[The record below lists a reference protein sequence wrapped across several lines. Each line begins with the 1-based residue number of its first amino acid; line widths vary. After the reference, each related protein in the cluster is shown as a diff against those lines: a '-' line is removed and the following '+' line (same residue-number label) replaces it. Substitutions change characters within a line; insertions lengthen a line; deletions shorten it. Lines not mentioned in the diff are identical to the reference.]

1 MRVLIILILTILN
14 TSCSTVK
21 SSPNNY
27 TLNFLNLE
35 AIISDPNFNQ
45 NSTVIIK
52 NIDTC
57 KVEFKSHWSKEVSER
72 KGFYSVHSAIIV
84 DFTNNYKNSL
94 FVPAHDVIE
103 DGVVQQRWSDLIEIN
118 FLKDAE
124 VVKVSLEN
132 ESSDGFMTFY
142 NTDYLSIGVYN
153 PDDRV
158 QINKLLKAFASVHR
172 SCISS

>member
-21 SSPNNY
+21 NTPNNY
-27 TLNFLNLE
+27 IMNFSKLE
-35 AIISDPNFNQ
+35 AIISDSNFNQ
-45 NSTVIIK
+45 NSTIIIR

-124 VVKVSLEN
+124 VKRVSLEN
-132 ESSDGFMTFY
+132 KSSDGFMTFY
-142 NTDYLSIGVYN
+142 NTDYLSIGVYK
-153 PDDRV
+153 PDNRAK
-158 QINKLLKAFASVHR
+158 INELLKAFDSVHR